1 MRNGCQA
8 EMFTALQDT
17 DFKNPVMNVNEKKP
31 VLSCLC
37 HLIQRGTVLKAF
49 EAQECGGPR
58 LLCYLPLEQP
68 WWPAPAPVDGIS
80 ELMC

>member
-1 MRNGCQA
+1 MPSRNVHSIARHRFQ
-8 EMFTALQDT
+8 
-17 DFKNPVMNVNEKKP
+17 KSSNERKRKKP

-37 HLIQRGTVLKAF
+37 HLIQTGTVLKAF